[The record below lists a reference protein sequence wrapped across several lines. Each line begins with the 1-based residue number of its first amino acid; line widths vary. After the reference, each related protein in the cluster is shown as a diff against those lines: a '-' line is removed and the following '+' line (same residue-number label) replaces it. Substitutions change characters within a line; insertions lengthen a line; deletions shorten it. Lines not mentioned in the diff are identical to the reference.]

1 VVGAVVL
8 AAVCENEKG
17 GSFTAAGAATREKG
31 EQLRCFTT
39 APLFTA
45 IGAATNDEG
54 EDVRDKGVADRETT
68 GVI

>member
-8 AAVCENEKG
+8 AENEKG

-31 EQLRCFTT
+31 EQLRC
-39 APLFTA
+39 LTA
-45 IGAATNDEG
+45 IGAATNDEE